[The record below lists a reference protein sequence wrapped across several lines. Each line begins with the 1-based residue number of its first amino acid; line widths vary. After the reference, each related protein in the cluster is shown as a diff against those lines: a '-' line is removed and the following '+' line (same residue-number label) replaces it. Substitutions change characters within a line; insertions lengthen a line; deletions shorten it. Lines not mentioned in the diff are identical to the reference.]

1 MTREQAK
8 KNLIAL
14 GVAEPT
20 DEQVTN
26 YLNQHNGEV
35 KKYQE
40 DADKWKK
47 EADKAEEL
55 QKQLDE
61 IGQQNLTEIEKEQKA
76 RAAAEQR
83 AADLQK
89 QLTQMAVEGIFAKA
103 NLTGEE
109 FSGIIGALSA
119 LDLETAK
126 TNAESFVNGIS
137 KRDEENKTQW
147 KNENFNNTP
156 NPGTGGNGD
165 PAGGGEEKSAA
176 AEYAK
181 QYSQQHNPQ
190 PAPATNPVQ
199 ASTITF

>member
-1 MTREQAK
+1 MTREELLAMG
-8 KNLIAL
+8 LT
-14 GVAEPT
+14 E
-20 DEQVTN
+20 EQVEKVMADHAKVVQAAN
-26 YLNQHNGEV
+26 A
-35 KKYQE
+35 K
-40 DADKWKK
+40 ADKYKTD
-47 EADKAEEL
+47 AQKAAEL

-89 QLTQMAVEGIFAKA
+89 QLTQTAVAGIFAKA

-156 NPGTGGNGD
+156 NPGTGGKGD
-165 PAGGGEEKSAA
+165 PTRGGEEKSAA

-190 PAPATNPVQ
+190 SAPASNPVQ
-199 ASTITF
+199 APTITF